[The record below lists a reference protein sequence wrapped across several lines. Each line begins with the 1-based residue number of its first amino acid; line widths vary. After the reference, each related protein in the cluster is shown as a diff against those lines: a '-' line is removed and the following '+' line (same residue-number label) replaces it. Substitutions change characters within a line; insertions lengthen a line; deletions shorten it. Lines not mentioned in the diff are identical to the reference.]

1 MFSGHTDMELV
12 VSYRRRFDKCVK
24 TLEYSYKEAMS
35 HREGVTR
42 KIRNYSEMNEK
53 EVTAY

>member
-1 MFSGHTDMELV
+1 MELV

>member
-1 MFSGHTDMELV
+1 MFSGHTDMELD
-12 VSYRRRFDKCVK
+12 VSYRRIPDKCVK
-24 TLEYSYKEAMS
+24 TLEYSYKEAMN